1 MTEQEA
7 KLILDVRISRFDHA
21 EDVNE
26 ALEIA
31 KQALEEI
38 QRYRGIGTVEE
49 IKTVKKYIELKKR
62 CGTPSNTIDL
72 CAEYAAIGTVEE
84 CREAVEKQQKHGTEG
99 QVNRMSDLKITKCT
113 GEGQGSCKRCNDYGI
128 WNRHWMSM
136 LYKIEGY
143 EGCYCSECVKEIK
156 AGKQN
161 E

>member
-84 CREAVEKQQKHGTEG
+84 CREAVEKQKPKVGIVTAGKSYPIMCPSCGHKMDLAYHYCVFCGQSLIYLQKHE
-99 QVNRMSDLKITKCT
+99 
-113 GEGQGSCKRCNDYGI
+113 
-128 WNRHWMSM
+128 
-136 LYKIEGY
+136 
-143 EGCYCSECVKEIK
+143 
-156 AGKQN
+156 
-161 E
+161 

>member
-84 CREAVEKQQKHGTEG
+84 CREAVEKQRPK
-99 QVNRMSDLKITKCT
+99 RPIKSDLDIEETVVKFYECPKCK
-113 GEGQGSCKRCNDYGI
+113 GVLCDIPGNRDKFCVECGQAI
-128 WNRHWMSM
+128 QWN
-136 LYKIEGY
+136 
-143 EGCYCSECVKEIK
+143 
-156 AGKQN
+156 N
-161 E
+161 

>member
-84 CREAVEKQQKHGTEG
+84 CREAREKQKPKVGIVTAGKSYPIMCPSCGHKMDLAYHYCVFCGQSLIYLQKHE
-99 QVNRMSDLKITKCT
+99 
-113 GEGQGSCKRCNDYGI
+113 
-128 WNRHWMSM
+128 
-136 LYKIEGY
+136 
-143 EGCYCSECVKEIK
+143 
-156 AGKQN
+156 
-161 E
+161 